1 MNTGTV
7 ADSLI
12 IGQGL
17 AGTAM
22 AWNLIEHG
30 RRVLIV
36 DRDEPVTSSKI
47 AAGLL
52 TPITGMRLSLS
63 SGYEKQLV
71 AAVSFYR
78 RIENKLGARFLHA
91 KRHVRLFKNEIEPG
105 RWAVRQPEMKR
116 FLTSRQRLVS
126 AECFHNLRGGFEMKH
141 GGYLDTAGYLKLSRQ
156 WFAQRGLIETTNVE
170 HEDVKPDAHG
180 VAWRGLRFREVIYC
194 TGWEASK
201 HPWFDW
207 VPFQSARG
215 TILRLKADVGEENRI
230 IHHGVWLLQHADG
243 FLRAGS
249 TYDTRFSSPNEVPA
263 ADLAVLD
270 QRLRQALVKPFEVQD
285 VRAAVRPII
294 RDQTMILGRH
304 PAHEHVLFF
313 NGLASKGTLRA
324 PWHAQLLT
332 EHLVNGLSLPEA
344 VDLRGNL

>member
-1 MNTGTV
+1 MNTENAAVT
-7 ADSLI
+7 LI

-22 AWNLIEHG
+22 AWTLIERG

-63 SGYEKQLV
+63 TGYEEQLA

-78 RIENKLGARFLHA
+78 RIEGALGCRLLHA

-105 RWAVRQPEMKR
+105 RWDARKQEMKR
-116 FLTSRQRLVS
+116 FLSARQRLVS
-126 AECFHNLRGGFEMKH
+126 EEYFHNPRGGFEMKH
-141 GGYLDTAGYLKLSRQ
+141 GGYLDTVSYLSRTRK
-156 WFAQRGLIETTNVE
+156 WFEEQGMMQSGNVAIDE
-170 HEDVKPDAHG
+170 VQPDATG
-180 VAWRGLRFREVIYC
+180 VSWRGQRFREVIYC
-194 TGWEASK
+194 IGWEAGN

-215 TILRLKADVGEENRI
+215 TIVRLRADIGDEDRI
-230 IHHGVWLLQHADG
+230 IHHGVWLLRHADG
-243 FLRAGS
+243 YLRAGS
-249 TYDTRFSSPNEVPA
+249 TYDTRFGNPNEVPTG
-263 ADLAVLD
+263 DLAVLE
-270 QRLRQALVKPFEVQD
+270 QRINQALVKPFEILD
-285 VRAAVRPII
+285 ARAAVRPII
-294 RDQTMILGRH
+294 RDQRMILGRH
-304 PAHEHVLFF
+304 PAHEHVIFF

-324 PWHAQLLT
+324 PWHAQILA
-332 EHLVNGLSLPEA
+332 EHLMSGISLPETM
-344 VDLRGNL
+344 DLRGNL